1 MGCDYCIL
9 VSLNLTYYD
18 SNNSVKTTSFDID
31 KPLGIYQIGTVCNC
45 PMSCDCDQI
54 ELEMELYRKTHP
66 DICIYRD
73 GEWTYKNNTDVMMM
87 ETMRTNGE
95 WTCAK
100 YKDEMVEAMRTNGEI
115 HFTLVPSET
124 FAYVNYAEWLSDSYT
139 KSYIETRVKETN
151 MCWDKIITITIS
163 YYVY

>member
-31 KPLGIYQIGTVCNC
+31 KPLGIYQIGTICNC

-73 GEWTYKNNTDVMMM
+73 GEWT
-87 ETMRTNGE
+87 
-95 WTCAK
+95 CAK
-100 YKDEMVEAMRTNGEI
+100 YKDEMVETMKTNGEI
-115 HFTLVPSET
+115 HFALVPSET

-151 MCWDKIITITIS
+151 MCWDKISTITIS
-163 YYVY
+163 YYVC

>member
-1 MGCDYCIL
+1 MGCDYCIY

-18 SNNSVKTTSFDID
+18 SNNSVKTASFEID
-31 KPLGIYQIGTVCNC
+31 KPLGIYQVGDVCNC
-45 PMSCDCDQI
+45 QISCDCDQVK
-54 ELEMELYRKTHP
+54 LEIELYRKTHP
-66 DICIYRD
+66 DMCIYQD
-73 GEWTYKNNTDVMMM
+73 GEWTYTSNTDEMM